1 MNRVT
6 PPRPESVLIP
16 GPVGPLEAVVE
27 DPVTGRCGHVAII
40 CHPHPLHG
48 GTLTNKVVHTVAR
61 ACNELGTPAVRFNYR
76 GVGGSAGIY
85 DDGVGETDDAVA
97 VIDWA
102 LERWAGCGLWLAG
115 FSFGAAVALRGSHR
129 RPPAR
134 LITIAPPVSY
144 LPVEQ
149 IAAPEC
155 PWLVVHGDLDELVE
169 VRAVREWVA
178 AFARS
183 PQLTVM
189 EQTTHF
195 FHGRLHALRGLVRD
209 WLGGP
214 QQ

>member
-1 MNRVT
+1 MSRFT
-6 PPRPESVLIP
+6 PPRPESVTIP
-16 GPVGPLEAVVE
+16 GPVGALQAVVE
-27 DPVTGRCGHVAII
+27 DPAADRCGHLAIV

-61 ACNELGTPAVRFNYR
+61 ACNELGAPAVRFNYR
-76 GVGGSAGIY
+76 GVGTSAGSY

-102 LERWAGCGLWLAG
+102 LERWAGYDFWLAG

-129 RPPAR
+129 RAAAR

-144 LPVEQ
+144 LPIAQ
-149 IAAPEC
+149 IAAPAC
-155 PWLVVHGDLDELVE
+155 PWLVVHGDLDELVD
-169 VRAVREWVA
+169 VDAVRKWVA
-178 AFARS
+178 SLART
-183 PQLTVM
+183 PELQVM

-195 FHGRLHALRGLVRD
+195 FHGRLHKLRGLVRD

-214 QQ
+214 PP